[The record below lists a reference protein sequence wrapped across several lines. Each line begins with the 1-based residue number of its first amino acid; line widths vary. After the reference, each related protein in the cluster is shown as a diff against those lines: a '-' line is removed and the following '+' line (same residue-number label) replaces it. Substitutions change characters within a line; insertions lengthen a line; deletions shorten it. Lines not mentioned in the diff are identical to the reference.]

1 MSIKKLIKSSEPLVM
16 KATLR
21 VFTGKDKF
29 FGPGKLELLEHIQS
43 TGSIS
48 QAAKKMGMSYK
59 KAWDMINALNQQ
71 CTKPIVIT
79 QTGGSAG
86 GKAVVTPEGEQLI
99 QAFQVLNAD
108 FQSFLDAQSARFLEL

>member
-21 VFTGKDKF
+21 AFTGKDKF

-59 KAWDMINALNQQ
+59 KAWDMMNALNQQ
-71 CTKPIVIT
+71 CTQPIVIT

-86 GKAVVTPEGEQLI
+86 GKAIVTPEGEQLI

-108 FQSFLDAQSARFLEL
+108 FQSFLDTQAARFLEL